1 MVPDTVLR
9 RSLRVQTEAQG
20 SPSVCTQTIARL
32 SSPMKRPVKAGAG
45 FAQKPPLKCEA
56 ARCRQNRG
64 AARISANRSLGD
76 RHRRRHPVRVD
87 LALPRHDAERPEAVA
102 GSRRTSAHDHWRRRR
117 SDPRRPGANLCA
129 AGRRQL
135 LRRGS
140 SPVCLRQLKG
150 PEHPERGDDGADRL
164 RRTHKPLAARA
175 GRGGPAWYSGCW

>member
-64 AARISANRSLGD
+64 RREYPPTDPSGIVTVGGIQYALIS
-76 RHRRRHPVRVD
+76 PF
-87 LALPRHDAERPEAVA
+87 LATMRNGQKPWQEA
-102 GSRRTSAHDHWRRRR
+102 D
-117 SDPRRPGANLCA
+117 
-129 AGRRQL
+129 
-135 LRRGS
+135 
-140 SPVCLRQLKG
+140 
-150 PEHPERGDDGADRL
+150 
-164 RRTHKPLAARA
+164 
-175 GRGGPAWYSGCW
+175 GPAHTITGGGAGLTLVARVLTYAQQGGGNCSAEGPHQSVCAS